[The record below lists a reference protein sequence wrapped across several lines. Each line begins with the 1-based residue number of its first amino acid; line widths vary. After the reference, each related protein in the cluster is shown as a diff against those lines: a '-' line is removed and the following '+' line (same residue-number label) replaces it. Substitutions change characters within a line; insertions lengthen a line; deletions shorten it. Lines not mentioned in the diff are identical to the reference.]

1 MSSRRVMFLAFS
13 VSMLMA
19 TLVAASAQAGPDP
32 ARPSRVV
39 IIVLDQA
46 RPDTITRYGMTN
58 VQELQRK
65 GTSFPKAYVGHMAA
79 ETVISHNVITS
90 GRFPKHMGWTDE
102 VYRDTNDVLGPRPAP
117 TSPPN
122 YYVTSSMSCAQFK
135 LLIEA
140 GQYPKIQDYLD
151 AKFGETSPFASFT
164 QKRTAACTSGHTSS
178 VVADGTAT
186 PDPEDIIFQ
195 IRGSSAP
202 VSCDGRSSWRQPE
215 TGNGAL
221 PAYFA
226 NTSDCTNRW
235 WTWQGTGAYGTGSM
249 SPANLYPLEGDRF
262 VPGIP
267 PAGFPPAHVGGDN
280 WSADAAIRFITNEP
294 NWRGM
299 MISLG
304 GIDKLG
310 HMWGPEDQ
318 GEPGAAPGSVA
329 EMRRLP
335 FIAKNADVQ
344 VGRVVD
350 ALEAKELLDET
361 LIVITADHAAQTGTP
376 HDTFHGV
383 LAEGVT
389 NPLCSD
395 TPHPHPAG
403 APASNGIRSDCNWY
417 LGSDSDEAY
426 HDPSPAVAELE
437 NALGGNLAFSYQDAH
452 VGAWLKGTSVAQKR
466 EAAAAVLD
474 MPDIVASYHTNAA
487 QNEYQL
493 YGTNRMTGAER
504 SWFARHADEL
514 VDTMAAPNGPDAVG
528 LTATD
533 VTYGVIGDHGGANEL
548 VQRIPMVFY
557 GAGVGSKD
565 SNRKMRLVDVMPTVL
580 DAMGIDYDENSLDG
594 EAVKLSQPKP

>member
-1 MSSRRVMFLAFS
+1 VSRSRMLLAFAISLVTVALLAPS
-13 VSMLMA
+13 V
-19 TLVAASAQAGPDP
+19 QAGPDE
-32 ARPSRVV
+32 PSRVV

-65 GTSFPKAYVGHMAA
+65 GESFPNAYVGHMAA
-79 ETVISHNVITS
+79 ETVVSHNVITS
-90 GRFPKHMGWTDE
+90 GQFPKHMGWTNE
-102 VYRDTNDVLGPRPAP
+102 VYRDTDGVLGTAGE
-117 TSPPN
+117 

-135 LLIEA
+135 LLIEH

-151 AKFGETSPFASFT
+151 AKFGEASPFASFT
-164 QKRTAACTSGHTSS
+164 QKRTSACTSGHTSS
-178 VVADGTAT
+178 VVGDGTAT

-215 TGNGAL
+215 SGNGTL

-249 SPANLYPLEGDRF
+249 SPANLYPLDGDRF

-280 WSADAAIRFITNEP
+280 WSADAAIRFIMNEP
-294 NWRGM
+294 NWHGM
-299 MISLG
+299 MVSLG

-310 HMWGPEDQ
+310 HMWGPEDE
-318 GEPGAAPGSVA
+318 GEPGAAPGSVE
-329 EMRRLP
+329 EMRHLP
-335 FIAKNADVQ
+335 FVAKNADVE
-344 VGRVVD
+344 VGRIVD
-350 ALEAKELLDET
+350 ALEAEELLADT
-361 LIVITADHAAQTGTP
+361 LIVITADHAAQTGRR
-376 HDTFHGV
+376 FHGV
-383 LAEGVT
+383 LAPGVT

-395 TPHPHPAG
+395 SPYPHRPG

-417 LGSDSDEAY
+417 LGSDADEHY
-426 HDPSPAVAELE
+426 EDPSPAVAELD
-437 NALGGNLAFSYQDAH
+437 NALGGNLAFSYQDSQ
-452 VGAWLKGTSVAQKR
+452 VGAWLKGTSLAQKR

-474 MPDIVASYHTNAA
+474 MPNIVASYHTNAA
-487 QNEYQL
+487 QNDYQL
-493 YGTNRMTGAER
+493 YGTNRMTGAEQ
-504 SWFARHADEL
+504 SWFARHAGEL
-514 VDTMAAPNGPDAVG
+514 VDTMAAPNGPDVVG

-533 VTYGVIGDHGGANEL
+533 VTYGVMGDHGGANEL

-565 SNRKMRLVDVMPTVL
+565 SNRKMRLVDVMPTIL
-580 DAMGIDYDENSLDG
+580 KTMGIDYDENSLDG
-594 EAVKLSQPKP
+594 EAVKISKPKG